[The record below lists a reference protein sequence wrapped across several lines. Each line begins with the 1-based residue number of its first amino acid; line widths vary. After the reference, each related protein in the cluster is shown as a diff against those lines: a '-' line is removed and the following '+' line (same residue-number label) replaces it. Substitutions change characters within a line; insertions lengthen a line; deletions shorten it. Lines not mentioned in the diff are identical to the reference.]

1 VSTAGTTTDATVDT
15 RPWLRLDPRMLLV
28 HPIKELV
35 KFLPVLIG
43 IMVAG
48 SASGGGLWGL
58 LGVAVPVGL
67 GVVRYLTT
75 SYRISDT
82 RVELKRGLLQRHT
95 LSTATDRVRTVDL
108 TATLAH
114 RALGLETVV
123 IGTGST
129 ATDADDRLELDALPK
144 AEAAALR
151 VRLLQ
156 AVSAGTPADPDAD
169 PDADSAAVGGLAAAP
184 LARFE
189 PRWLWYAPFTSAG
202 LVALGAFVGVLV
214 QASES
219 LDIRVNLNRGDLPAA
234 TGVLV
239 ASGLVTAILLT
250 AVLTVGGYL
259 VVNGGF
265 TLTRHQGAWHIR
277 RGLLTTRDTSIDE
290 TRVAGVSRG
299 EPAGLRLARG
309 ARLSAIA
316 TGLAGTGQSSTNLVP
331 PAPRET
337 VATAAAAV
345 LGSSAPMDAPLR
357 PHGPAAVRRRY
368 SRALLG
374 CLPLVV
380 LLALPIGF
388 GAPAW
393 LLLVAAVPILVALLL
408 ARDRARSLGHALV
421 DDYVVMRSGSLLRQR
436 DVLGTSHIIGWT
448 FRDTWFQ
455 RRLGLATIEATT
467 AGGGGRIG
475 VADIPFP
482 AAVTLADAASPGLIA
497 QFLAGEAAPATG
509 RQT

>member
-1 VSTAGTTTDATVDT
+1 MSTTGTTIDPAADT

-43 IMVAG
+43 ILVAG
-48 SASGGGLWGL
+48 SASGSGPWGL
-58 LGVAVPVGL
+58 LGVGVPIAL

-108 TATLAH
+108 TATVAH

-156 AVSAGTPADPDAD
+156 AASAATSTDAA
-169 PDADSAAVGGLAAAP
+169 PLEDSAAEP
-184 LARFE
+184 LVRFE

-239 ASGLVTAILLT
+239 AGGLAIAILLT

-265 TLTRHQGAWHIR
+265 TLARHGGAWHIR

-290 TRVAGVSRG
+290 TRIAGVSRG

-331 PAPRET
+331 PAPRGT
-337 VATAAAAV
+337 VAKAAAAV
-345 LGSSAPMDAPLR
+345 LGSSAPMDAPLQ

-380 LLALPIGF
+380 LLALPVAF

-393 LLLVAAVPILVALLL
+393 LLLVAAVPVVVALLL
-408 ARDRARSLGHALV
+408 ARDRARSLGHGLV
-421 DDYVVMRSGSLLRQR
+421 ADYVVMRSGSLLRQR
-436 DVLGTSHIIGWT
+436 DVLGTSHLIGWT
-448 FRDTWFQ
+448 FHDTWFQ
-455 RRLGLATIEATT
+455 RRVGLATIDATT
-467 AGGGGRIG
+467 AGARGRIG
-475 VADIPFP
+475 VADIPSA
-482 AAVTLADAASPGLIA
+482 AAVTLADGASPGLIS
-497 QFLAGEAAPATG
+497 QFLS
-509 RQT
+509 